1 MKQEPNLE
9 ELFSH
14 YHPTLTDSDAFMRT
28 LARRIDA
35 VQQVERYQAA
45 QRARYR
51 RYILIALV
59 VGFLLGGI
67 ALMVIL
73 TIYPTAQLFQFRMQ
87 SDVLLLVR
95 ENSRLIA
102 VLILSMLV
110 SAALVVILHSVLE
123 IGEFRN
129 REQRLSAKES
139 AARLH
144 AKPDC

>member
-9 ELFSH
+9 ELFSR
-14 YHPTLTDSDAFMRT
+14 YHPTLSDSAAFMQA
-28 LARRIDA
+28 LSRRIDA

-51 RYILIALV
+51 RYILVALV
-59 VGFLLGGI
+59 GGFLLGGI

-110 SAALVVILHSVLE
+110 SAALVVILHSMFE
-123 IGEFRN
+123 IGEFRD
-129 REQRLSAKES
+129 REQRLADNES
-139 AARLH
+139 AARLR

>member
-9 ELFSH
+9 EFFSH
-14 YHPTLTDSDAFMRT
+14 YHPTLSDSDAFMRT

-35 VQQVERYQAA
+35 VQQVERYQAE

-51 RYILIALV
+51 RYILVALV